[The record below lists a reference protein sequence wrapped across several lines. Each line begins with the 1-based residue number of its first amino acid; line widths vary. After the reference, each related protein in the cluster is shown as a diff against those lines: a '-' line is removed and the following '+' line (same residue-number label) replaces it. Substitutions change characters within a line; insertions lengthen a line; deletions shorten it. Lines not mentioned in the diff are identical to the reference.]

1 MKNDALHT
9 GTAWGTVPEV
19 LRIRGKA
26 MGEKQNKRELIL
38 AAAQDVFFEKG
49 YHSATSE
56 EIAKRAGVGK
66 GTLYQYFDSK
76 LDIFIEMHQLY
87 IRQYTASM
95 SELIDDQ
102 ASFQENLR
110 RMVKFHIAHMQELNR
125 FAVRVTADMP
135 TEITGEKEKQIVKDV
150 QNSVEIVLE
159 RLIDNGK
166 RRGEIR
172 NIDSRLIIG
181 YLVGNFFGISHLIRE
196 GDIDKGQKAQL
207 EEEVMQ
213 TVLYGLATDTNQ
225 RVPYETQHEA

>member
-1 MKNDALHT
+1 MKHDTLHA
-9 GTAWGTVPEV
+9 GTEWGTVPEV

-49 YHSATSE
+49 YHNATSE

-87 IRQYTASM
+87 IKQYTASM
-95 SELIDDQ
+95 SELIDDH

-110 RMVKFHIAHMQELNR
+110 RIVQFHITHMQELNR
-125 FAVRVTADMP
+125 FAVRMTVDMP
-135 TEITGEKEKQIVKDV
+135 TEITGEKEKQIVNNV
-150 QNSVEIVLE
+150 QNSVKHVLE

-172 NIDSRLIIG
+172 DIDSRLIIG
-181 YLVGNFFGISHLIRE
+181 YLMGNFFGIAHLIRE
-196 GDIDKGQKAQL
+196 VDIDQAQKAQL

-213 TVLYGLATDTNQ
+213 TVLYGLATNTDQ
-225 RVPYETQHEA
+225 RVPYETKQEA